1 VAAWDAPV
9 VAVMAVDVVAT
20 VIAAGVPAVV
30 MATVVVM
37 AAVIAVGVP
46 AAVMATVVVPAAA
59 MATAVVVVAIT
70 VGSVVPW
77 VPAAHQVAVQATRR
91 AARVV
96 SGSVPRIAAGKH
108 WYHYRF
114 WRY

>member
-1 VAAWDAPV
+1 
-9 VAVMAVDVVAT
+9 
-20 VIAAGVPAVV
+20 
-30 MATVVVM
+30 
-37 AAVIAVGVP
+37 VGVP

-77 VPAAHQVAVQATRR
+77 VPAAQVAVQATRR

>member
-1 VAAWDAPV
+1 
-9 VAVMAVDVVAT
+9 MAVDAVAT
-20 VIAAGVPAVV
+20 VSAVGGPAVV
-30 MATVVVM
+30 VATVVVM

-59 MATAVVVVAIT
+59 MATVGGVVAIT

-77 VPAAHQVAVQATRR
+77 VPAAPQVAGQATPR
-91 AARVV
+91 AARGG
-96 SGSVPRIAAGKH
+96 SGRVPRIAAGKH

>member
-1 VAAWDAPV
+1 MQFAPLLRRSRLAASTPVRCAAWWTSGRSSRFCRALMAPWVLPGAALGYGV
-9 VAVMAVDVVAT
+9 V
-20 VIAAGVPAVV
+20 G
-30 MATVVVM
+30 
-37 AAVIAVGVP
+37 
-46 AAVMATVVVPAAA
+46 
-59 MATAVVVVAIT
+59 VAIT
-70 VGSVVPW
+70 LGRVVPW
-77 VPAAHQVAVQATRR
+77 VPAAQVAVQAPRR

>member
-1 VAAWDAPV
+1 MATAV
-9 VAVMAVDVVAT
+9 VMAVVIAVAT
-20 VIAAGVPAVV
+20 VIAVAG
-30 MATVVVM
+30 
-37 AAVIAVGVP
+37 
-46 AAVMATVVVPAAA
+46 VPAAA

-77 VPAAHQVAVQATRR
+77 VPEAQVAVQATRR

>member
-1 VAAWDAPV
+1 
-9 VAVMAVDVVAT
+9 MAT
-20 VIAAGVPAVV
+20 VAVPAVA
-30 MATVVVM
+30 MAT
-37 AAVIAVGVP
+37 AV
-46 AAVMATVVVPAAA
+46 
-59 MATAVVVVAIT
+59 ATAVVVVAIT

-77 VPAAHQVAVQATRR
+77 VPAAQVAVQATRR